1 MFINDKPLTLNAT
14 FAYIRSMWE
23 VEISESDFFFCDD
36 NLPRG
41 LAFFLNMR
49 LCNNLRA
56 FLKKFD
62 FNVGSSP
69 VDKGEK
75 EEDLDE
81 IYAFQNS
88 DKVDSK
94 LVPNMPAKV
103 KLYLQ
108 KTRWHLKF
116 NTADVADFDYY
127 RRVKHKKY
135 VRSNHQIVHLDH
147 FFICSRNNRKGSILY
162 PFSYEIK
169 MDIGIDKLLA
179 QHKKTGKPI
188 FDISKLSW
196 SVLLKVSKRK
206 GLSHHDRSFTN
217 NLVIESAQVYLNPAS
232 LLFYKFITLIQVVY
246 GNYNYAYYKEA
257 MMNYLRALRKRDAAS
272 EPVQP
277 FIDAQLLLSTI
288 QRHSDSSPRSRRS
301 RSQRPAA
308 RALRVLRRRER
319 ALLHSRPW
327 PLRRDH
333 HPLEDRQKVRRG
345 SLRHSRRTHVHHP
358 PGQHPRQNHRDLPV
372 QHGHRPHGQGREDRL
387 PGHRLPVRQRQGHR
401 QTRRDR
407 HERIL
412 QRLERLRKLPP
423 AQLRGRL
430 LQPPRQQARRLRSQ
444 RRQDVRRTLA

>member
-1 MFINDKPLTLNAT
+1 MIINDKPLTLNAT
-14 FAYIRSMWE
+14 FAYIKSLWE

-36 NLPRG
+36 NLPKG
-41 LAFFLNMR
+41 LSFFLNLR

-116 NTADVADFDYY
+116 NTADVEDFDYY
-127 RRVKHKKY
+127 RRVKNKKY
-135 VRSNHQIVHLDH
+135 VRAADQIVHLDH

-169 MDIGIDKLLA
+169 MDIGIDKILA

-188 FDISKLSW
+188 FDISKMAW

-206 GLSHHDRSFTN
+206 GFSHHDRSFTN
-217 NLVIESAQVYLNPAS
+217 NLVIEAAQVYLNPAS

-257 MMNYLRALRKRDAAS
+257 MMNYLRALRKRDAAGS
-272 EPVQP
+272 SLP
-277 FIDAQLLLSTI
+277 FIDSPLLLSTI
-288 QRHSDSSPRSRRS
+288 QRHSDSSRRSLRSRG
-301 RSQRPAA
+301 QRPAA
-308 RALRVLRRRER
+308 RALGVFRGRER
-319 ALLHSRPW
+319 EILHAGPRPV
-327 PLRRDH
+327 RRDDRA
-333 HPLEDRQKVRRG
+333 LEDGEEVRG
-345 SLRHSRRTHVHHP
+345 GALRH
-358 PGQHPRQNHRDLPV
+358 G
-372 QHGHRPHGQGREDRL
+372 
-387 PGHRLPVRQRQGHR
+387 
-401 QTRRDR
+401 
-407 HERIL
+407 
-412 QRLERLRKLPP
+412 
-423 AQLRGRL
+423 
-430 LQPPRQQARRLRSQ
+430 
-444 RRQDVRRTLA
+444 